1 MEEKDT
7 YSLETV
13 INTLKGKDV
22 KTQLH
27 ILFDT
32 IDSLKEDRR
41 IIEDKYKVSIVILLK
56 QNHFFKPK
64 QDE

>member
-22 KTQLH
+22 KLNF
-27 ILFDT
+27 IYYL
-32 IDSLKEDRR
+32 
-41 IIEDKYKVSIVILLK
+41 ILLIV
-56 QNHFFKPK
+56 
-64 QDE
+64 